1 MIRNQASVG
10 PGIGRFE
17 SESDVFVVTRKP
29 RMPELIYNN
38 NRHKD
43 LYWEIDQGDM
53 WRVSHQKNPTNECF
67 LCQKHKYAMI
77 FIEKFGDNSDLQEI
91 KDSEIIRSVQQ
102 HLNLNDQSDEY
113 APIICGSVV
122 DGGFERKLQMLRS
135 DYYSLMSVAA
145 SDCIVKTSH

>member
-1 MIRNQASVG
+1 
-10 PGIGRFE
+10 
-17 SESDVFVVTRKP
+17 
-29 RMPELIYNN
+29 
-38 NRHKD
+38 
-43 LYWEIDQGDM
+43 
-53 WRVSHQKNPTNECF
+53 
-67 LCQKHKYAMI
+67 MI
-77 FIEKFGDNSDLQEI
+77 FIDKFGDNTDLQEI
-91 KDSEIIRSVQQ
+91 KDPGIIRSVQQ